1 LRPKILDLF
10 LGDLLIS
17 VLGWFVPLFPQFIS
31 GYASGWIFWLSG
43 LLLSWKVPPSSQKKS
58 GFSFIS
64 YLLLFNATNHFFTC
78 KLISNDPVFP
88 GMVSLV
94 DLTILPICILII
106 CEITGRY
113 FSGFIYLYLLCFLLP
128 IFHLVWIVLN
138 GQVFQDPQL
147 VAASFF
153 TILAILLLKCE
164 TSANDLKKMTFMG
177 RISYAF
183 YLLHMPIA
191 ILMHKYFPW
200 QGTVLSFLLG
210 VLIWLVITIT
220 LSSFLELVVQPKIKY
235 YLSTSLLL
243 EIIARRTMAVD
254 TVSIELKKE
263 VKSN

>member
-1 LRPKILDLF
+1 
-10 LGDLLIS
+10 
-17 VLGWFVPLFPQFIS
+17 
-31 GYASGWIFWLSG
+31 
-43 LLLSWKVPPSSQKKS
+43 
-58 GFSFIS
+58 
-64 YLLLFNATNHFFTC
+64 
-78 KLISNDPVFP
+78 
-88 GMVSLV
+88 
-94 DLTILPICILII
+94 
-106 CEITGRY
+106 
-113 FSGFIYLYLLCFLLP
+113 
-128 IFHLVWIVLN
+128 
-138 GQVFQDPQL
+138 
-147 VAASFF
+147 
-153 TILAILLLKCE
+153 
-164 TSANDLKKMTFMG
+164 MTFMG